1 MTTRQ
6 PHDRDR
12 QGDSPGFDD
21 LDIEALRRRCGK
33 KWNTFGPEVLPAW
46 VADMDFPVAPSIKAR
61 LRQIMESDDFGYP
74 FDAHVD
80 RLATLLVRRSRN
92 RYQWEVD
99 PSRVELVADV
109 MQGLKMCLQMFS
121 DPGQGVAIQTP
132 IYPPFLQATAAMG
145 RRADCA
151 TLTRAEEGFEI
162 DWQRF
167 DDSIQDDTRIL
178 LLCNPHNPT
187 GRVLRRDE
195 LMKIAERAIQ
205 ADLIVVADEI
215 HADLTLGDARHTPF
229 ATLGPEIEARTVT
242 LTSATKAFNIAGLR
256 CAMMVFGSEAL
267 HARYRSGP
275 RFIRGAISSLGMH
288 ATEAAWTDGGGW
300 LAALVRYLQGNRE
313 LIHAYLTDS
322 LPAVRFLPPQA
333 TYLAWLDCRELG
345 LGDELWQTVLDK
357 GRLALNDGREFGPGG
372 EHCLRLN
379 FATSR
384 TLLEEALT
392 RLRLALS

>member
-1 MTTRQ
+1 
-6 PHDRDR
+6 
-12 QGDSPGFDD
+12 
-21 LDIEALRRRCGK
+21 
-33 KWNTFGPEVLPAW
+33 
-46 VADMDFPVAPSIKAR
+46 
-61 LRQIMESDDFGYP
+61 
-74 FDAHVD
+74 
-80 RLATLLVRRSRN
+80 
-92 RYQWEVD
+92 
-99 PSRVELVADV
+99 
-109 MQGLKMCLQMFS
+109 
-121 DPGQGVAIQTP
+121 
-132 IYPPFLQATAAMG
+132 MG

-151 TLTRAEEGFEI
+151 TLTPGKEGFEI
-162 DWQRF
+162 DWQRL

-187 GRVLRRDE
+187 GRVFHRDE
-195 LMKIAERAIQ
+195 LLKIAERAIRSN
-205 ADLIVVADEI
+205 LVVVADEI
-215 HADLTLGDARHTPF
+215 HADLALDDARHIPF

-288 ATEAAWTDGGGW
+288 ATEAAWTDGGDW
-300 LAALVRYLQGNRE
+300 LATLVRYLKGNRG
-313 LIHAYLTDS
+313 LIHAFLAES
-322 LPAVRFLPPQA
+322 LPAVQFLPPQA

-345 LGDELWQTVLDK
+345 LGDELWQAVLDE

-384 TLLEEALT
+384 ALLEDALE
-392 RLRLALS
+392 RLRVALS